1 MLAKPFFAEAQ
12 LHSQK
17 KKRVLLLCVEFW
29 ILHHL
34 EERGCDWRQ
43 VKELTGCKTA
53 EETLS
58 ERETRFR
65 FLAEKAGDI
74 LFQIAFTPQPHLS
87 YISQAAEDII
97 GYTPAELSADFGLIG
112 DLICNVRQFLPLPDI
127 TSPRMPLV
135 MPCAHKDG
143 HPLWLELYLSEVV
156 DSAGKLKAVEGIARD
171 ITERELKEQQ
181 LKQSYARIEA
191 LSNRVLSVME
201 DERARLARELHDQLG
216 QVLTAVKLDLQL
228 LDDELASFQKQKE
241 RLAQSIGLIDATLQL
256 VRRQSVSLRPPTLDN
271 MGILPALRD
280 MTQGF
285 MERTGIVTTLEARG
299 FSERLPLDTETA
311 LYRCVQESLTNVA
324 RHAKATRVQIQLKQS
339 PTEILICIEDDGIG
353 FQPQNLKIS
362 PDHIGLTGMQ
372 ERIKLLHGAFQIDS
386 GPDRGTRIQ
395 ITVPKRVQNHEEVYA
410 G

>member
-1 MLAKPFFAEAQ
+1 MF
-12 LHSQK
+12 
-17 KKRVLLLCVEFW
+17 CVEFW
-29 ILHHL
+29 IYLHL
-34 EERGCDWRQ
+34 EERGCNWRQ
-43 VKELTGCKTA
+43 VKELAGCKTA
-53 EETLS
+53 EES
-58 ERETRFR
+58 PSKREPRFR
-65 FLAEKAGDI
+65 MLAEKAGDVI
-74 LFQIAFTPQPHLS
+74 FLIELTPPPRLS
-87 YISQAAEDII
+87 YISPATEDII
-97 GYTPAELSADFGLIG
+97 GYTPAELRADFGIIR
-112 DLICNVRQFLPLPDI
+112 DLTRSARQSLPFSEI
-127 TSPRMPLV
+127 ISAQMPLV

-143 HPLWLELYLSEVV
+143 RPLWLELYLSTVV
-156 DSAGKLKAVEGIARD
+156 DGAGKLKAVEGIARD
-171 ITERELKEQQ
+171 ITERELKEQK

-201 DERARLARELHDQLG
+201 EERARLARELHDQLG

-228 LDDELASFQKQKE
+228 LDDELASFQKQRE

-324 RHAKATRVQIQLKQS
+324 RHAKAARVQIQLKQS
-339 PTEILICIEDDGIG
+339 PAEILICIEDDGIG

-372 ERIKLLHGAFQIDS
+372 ERIKLLHGSLQIDS
-386 GPDRGTRIQ
+386 GPGRGTRIQ
-395 ITVPKRVQNHEEVYA
+395 ITVPRRAQNHEEVQA